1 MTQDQTTPGAAADDA
16 GPPLPG
22 PALRLGLIGCGRI
35 AQVAHLPAIAKS
47 ADVRLVAVSDPSTVL
62 ADAVARRYGV
72 AGYTRTGD
80 LLQAGLDA
88 VLIAV
93 PDRFHRDLGVQALQA
108 GLHVLIEKPAAVT
121 SAEAGELLDMAE
133 KLGRKVQVGAM
144 RRHDPG
150 IQYARAAVD
159 SLGAIASATFWYRL
173 PTVLRASTEAALF
186 PPIAVDQSVRSAEAR
201 FKADR
206 ETYLL
211 RTHGA
216 HVFDAVRYLLGDVSQ
231 VRAELFRSGADLHW
245 RGSMRATRAPASF
258 EISANIHANY
268 AEGAEVFGE
277 RGAVSIR
284 SYFPFYRQ
292 ASSVRVFREQSL
304 EWTAP
309 DYGAVDPYQ
318 RQLEAFARAVRRDQ
332 PTDPDAR
339 DGLEALRLIEA
350 TAASVQADGT
360 PVGL

>member
-1 MTQDQTTPGAAADDA
+1 MTQDQAVPHSTTPEAA
-16 GPPLPG
+16 G

-62 ADAVARRYGV
+62 AEAVSRRYDV
-72 AGYTRTGD
+72 PGYSRTEE
-80 LLQAGLDA
+80 LLQAGLEA
-88 VLIAV
+88 VLVAV
-93 PDRFHRDLGVQALQA
+93 PDRFHRDIGCQALQA
-108 GLHVLIEKPAAVT
+108 GLHVLIEKPAAAT
-121 SAEAGELLDMAE
+121 SEEAGDLLDMAA

-150 IQYARAAVD
+150 IQYARAAVEG
-159 SLGAIASATFWYRL
+159 LGAIASATFWYRL
-173 PTVLRASTEAALF
+173 PTTLRASTEAALF
-186 PPIAVDQSVRSAEAR
+186 PPLAVDQSVRSTEAQ

-216 HVFDAVRYLLGDVSQ
+216 HVFDTVRYLLGDVSQ
-231 VRAELFRSGADLHW
+231 VRAELSRSGADLHW
-245 RGSMRATRAPASF
+245 RGSMRTTRAPASF

-268 AEGAEVFGE
+268 AEGVEVFGE

-292 ASSVRVFREQSL
+292 ASSVRVFHEQSL
-304 EWTAP
+304 EWTSP
-309 DYGAVDPYQ
+309 DYGAADPYQ
-318 RQLEAFARAVRRDQ
+318 RQLEAFARAVRRDE
-332 PTDPDAR
+332 PTDPGAS
-339 DGLEALRLIEA
+339 DGVEALRLIEA
-350 TAASVQADGT
+350 TAASVRADGR
-360 PVGL
+360 PVDL

>member
-1 MTQDQTTPGAAADDA
+1 
-16 GPPLPG
+16 
-22 PALRLGLIGCGRI
+22 
-35 AQVAHLPAIAKS
+35 
-47 ADVRLVAVSDPSTVL
+47 
-62 ADAVARRYGV
+62 
-72 AGYTRTGD
+72 
-80 LLQAGLDA
+80 
-88 VLIAV
+88 
-93 PDRFHRDLGVQALQA
+93 
-108 GLHVLIEKPAAVT
+108 
-121 SAEAGELLDMAE
+121 MAE